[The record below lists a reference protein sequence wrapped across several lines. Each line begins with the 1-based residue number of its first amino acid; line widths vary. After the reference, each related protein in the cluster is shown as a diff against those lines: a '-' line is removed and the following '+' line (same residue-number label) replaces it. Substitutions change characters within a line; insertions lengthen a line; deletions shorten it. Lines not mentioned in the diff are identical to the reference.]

1 MKLFFFL
8 VEREGTQ
15 ALHVKLDE
23 AKVCVNYYRL

>member
-15 ALHVKLDE
+15 ALHVKLGE
-23 AKVCVNYYRL
+23 AKVFINNYTL